1 MMENSSN
8 GWVRL
13 AIVTSAVV
21 ALIGAIKTILRFL
34 ADFGDGRLD
43 WSLA

>member
-8 GWVRL
+8 GWIRL
-13 AIVTSAVV
+13 ALVTSAIV
-21 ALIGAIKTILRFL
+21 ALTGALKTILRFL
-34 ADFGDGRLD
+34 ADFGEGRLN